1 MESRD
6 LIWLGI
12 GLIVLGAYA
21 LFFRRE
27 SSRPWWGVDFLA
39 SGFVVGGAYL
49 VFELRRDAAPD
60 EVTLDRLFAGVFD
73 DWYEAMLSAVIAAAV
88 LILVVIIVQR
98 NFLSWQRLAAI
109 AGGAV
114 VATVA
119 VRLWENG
126 LPSFSS

>member
-12 GLIVLGAYA
+12 GLIVLGASS

-27 SSRPWWGVDFLA
+27 SSKPWWGVDFLA
-39 SGFVVGGAYL
+39 SGFVVGGGYL
-49 VFELRRDAAPD
+49 VFESRRDAAPN

-73 DWYEAMLSAVIAAAV
+73 DRYEAVLSAVIAAAV

-98 NFLSWQRLAAI
+98 SFLSWQRLAAI

-114 VATVA
+114 VATVT

-126 LPSFSS
+126 LPSLSS